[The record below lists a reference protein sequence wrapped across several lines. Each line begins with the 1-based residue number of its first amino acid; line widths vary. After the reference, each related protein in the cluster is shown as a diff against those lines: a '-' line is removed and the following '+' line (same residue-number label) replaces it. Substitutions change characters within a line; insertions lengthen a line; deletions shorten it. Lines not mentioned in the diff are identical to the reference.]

1 MVMTQMDRIPVSFMF
16 YYENGPLTR
25 DAFSA
30 YISLDSKRQQ
40 KLLYEKESPIL
51 CLDIH
56 NDVTL
61 HSGLRSAAE

>member
-1 MVMTQMDRIPVSFMF
+1 MTQMDRIPVSFML
-16 YYENGPLTR
+16 YYENVPLTR

-30 YISLDSKRQQ
+30 YISLDSKRQTD
-40 KLLYEKESPIL
+40 KIRYEKESPIL

-61 HSGLRSAAE
+61 HSRLRSAAE